1 MMVSR
6 NVAKIGIIQ
15 CDDEAI
21 KNFGPIFRMRDRKEK
36 EKERERERE
45 RERGEKRRINVANRD
60 NSFAITR

>member
-45 RERGEKRRINVANRD
+45 REGRREGLMSPIVIIH
-60 NSFAITR
+60 SQ

>member
-1 MMVSR
+1 MMVLR

-21 KNFGPIFRMRDRKEK
+21 KNFDPIFRMRERKEK
-36 EKERERERE
+36 EKERE